1 MWGKYCQSK
10 EENCRE
16 TVRCTTW
23 REIQQ
28 DDKSGGE
35 EILKTAGLQRQDGV
49 LVKECF
55 TRTSV
60 GLKHCSD
67 VCFMRSEKE
76 NSFHYSKEKDL
87 FGHLRLNATTH
98 TVNIKDITMKQNG
111 WASHW
116 PYPGYPGHYIR
127 VMLNN
132 LNQMISK

>member
-1 MWGKYCQSK
+1 MGKILSVQRGK
-10 EENCRE
+10 L
-16 TVRCTTW
+16 
-23 REIQQ
+23 
-28 DDKSGGE
+28 SGNGP
-35 EILKTAGLQRQDGV
+35 LHHVARDTAGRRRQIRRRRNPEDGRFATAGR
-49 LVKECF
+49 CF

-60 GLKHCSD
+60 CLKHCSD

-76 NSFHYSKEKDL
+76 NSFHYNKEKDL
-87 FGHLRLNATTH
+87 FGHLRCNATTH

-111 WASHW
+111 WAPHW